1 MKFLK
6 LLTLLLLPAFLFA
19 QKPIFQKVEDIKAL
33 VGTASTEYTLVNP
46 SSEEVGSLTDEVSDG
61 LLLDL
66 NSMQIKDLLRSNTE
80 FVSLTFPIPGQSDIS
95 VDLVPNKVLADDFI
109 LRKSSDGDISS
120 YKAGKYFHGVINDDP
135 NSLVAISV
143 FDDEIIGL
151 INTSSGNYIIGK
163 LKGNNSDKHIIYN
176 DINLSTS
183 FDLGCETEDDGI
195 GYTMEELT
203 LPDVND
209 RAPGDCIRV
218 YIEIDDDIV
227 SNKGGATGATNY
239 ITGLF
244 NEVITL
250 YANDQVSMVVSE
262 ILAWDTP
269 APYSGSSSSA
279 MLSSYQ
285 SQTGSFN
292 GDLSHLVSYQASG
305 GIAAGFSGI
314 CNSNPDN
321 SKCFSSINSTYS
333 IVPTYSW
340 SVMVVTHEMGHLIG
354 SRHTHACVWNGNNT
368 AIDGCAGSTEGSC
381 PLPGNPSGG
390 GTIMSYCHL
399 QSVGINLNNGFGP
412 QPKAVLLNTVNNAT
426 CLNACGPISGC
437 TDPAAHNYNPAA
449 TIDDGS
455 CETCTDNIQN
465 GDETG
470 VDCGGTLC
478 TPCPC
483 SGTNVTV
490 DILTDNYPGETTWE
504 IRDASNN
511 VVASGGPYSTS
522 GTHEITVVCLADGCY
537 DFTIFDSYGD
547 GICCAY
553 GSGSYTV
560 TDDQSNTLASG
571 GAFASSETTN
581 FCVSSGGGG
590 PILGC
595 TDPDAHNYDPA
606 ATADDGS
613 CETCS
618 DGVQNGDETGV
629 DCGGSNPN
637 CSACPTGGQILG
649 SYFETGWD
657 GWQDGGSDC
666 ARRNEP
672 ARSWEGSYSIR
683 IRDNSGTASSMTS
696 PTLDLSGY
704 SSIDIQFYFY
714 PNSMENGEDF
724 WLRYSP
730 DGSSWTTVAAWA
742 RGTSFENNSFY
753 TSTVTLTSSQVNFTS
768 NAKIRFQCDASGN
781 ADRIYIDEVTVD
793 AFAGTLPA
801 GNEEPIVTIEE
812 LGSPVT
818 QEAASLLSLDVEEEF
833 GVKLFPNPA
842 REIVNVTSNVEMLQ
856 VRVFSL
862 SGQLM
867 SSIEPNNTNEQ
878 IDVSDFQPGMYYV
891 LIQQADGETVT
902 RKFVKM

>member
-1 MKFLK
+1 
-6 LLTLLLLPAFLFA
+6 
-19 QKPIFQKVEDIKAL
+19 
-33 VGTASTEYTLVNP
+33 
-46 SSEEVGSLTDEVSDG
+46 
-61 LLLDL
+61 
-66 NSMQIKDLLRSNTE
+66 
-80 FVSLTFPIPGQSDIS
+80 
-95 VDLVPNKVLADDFI
+95 
-109 LRKSSDGDISS
+109 
-120 YKAGKYFHGVINDDP
+120 
-135 NSLVAISV
+135 
-143 FDDEIIGL
+143 
-151 INTSSGNYIIGK
+151 
-163 LKGNNSDKHIIYN
+163 
-176 DINLSTS
+176 
-183 FDLGCETEDDGI
+183 
-195 GYTMEELT
+195 
-203 LPDVND
+203 
-209 RAPGDCIRV
+209 
-218 YIEIDDDIV
+218 
-227 SNKGGATGATNY
+227 
-239 ITGLF
+239 
-244 NEVITL
+244 
-250 YANDQVSMVVSE
+250 
-262 ILAWDTP
+262 
-269 APYSGSSSSA
+269 
-279 MLSSYQ
+279 
-285 SQTGSFN
+285 
-292 GDLSHLVSYQASG
+292 
-305 GIAAGFSGI
+305 
-314 CNSNPDN
+314 
-321 SKCFSSINSTYS
+321 
-333 IVPTYSW
+333 
-340 SVMVVTHEMGHLIG
+340 
-354 SRHTHACVWNGNNT
+354 
-368 AIDGCAGSTEGSC
+368 
-381 PLPGNPSGG
+381 
-390 GTIMSYCHL
+390 
-399 QSVGINLNNGFGP
+399 
-412 QPKAVLLNTVNNAT
+412 LNTVNNAT

-637 CSACPTGGQILG
+637 CAACPTGGQILG

-781 ADRIYIDEVTVD
+781 ADRIYIDEVTVN
-793 AFAGTLPA
+793 ASSGTLPA
-801 GNEEPIVTIEE
+801 GNGEPLVTIEE
-812 LGSPVT
+812 LEGPVN